1 MLCDYILPPYLSP
14 PEKSIHLKICGK
26 ISLGTVRAARLLLLS
41 LLLDQVICGYMMHLV
56 VIHILGFRVQG
67 SGFRVE
73 GLGFRVEGFGFRV
86 WGLGFRVS
94 GLEFR
99 VWGLGIGLGV

>member
-26 ISLGTVRAARLLLLS
+26 ISLGTVRAASLLLLS

-73 GLGFRVEGFGFRV
+73 GLGFRVS
-86 WGLGFRVS
+86 GLGFRVS
-94 GLEFR
+94 GFGFR
-99 VWGLGIGLGV
+99 VWNLGFGVWVSG